1 MWLLWWRQ
9 LGALLLYKDAATF
22 SIWWVTRKILK
33 KKRQQGHDGDL
44 TSNVLHCHVAMVTG
58 FFSPHN
64 IVLLDAFL
72 VFN

>member
-1 MWLLWWRQ
+1 MRLLWWRQ
-9 LGALLLYKDAATF
+9 SGALLLNKDAATF
-22 SIWWVTRKILK
+22 SIWWVTGGK
-33 KKRQQGHDGDL
+33 KKRRQQGHDGDL